1 MAICPS
7 MDGKKCATTYCDYWD
22 HEEQR
27 CSLALE
33 SHKRVELL
41 NAVLEKAE
49 ELLMNAKEKEDL
61 AKIVKE
67 FNIISVSKTLQ

>member
-1 MAICPS
+1 MAICPR
-7 MDGKKCATTYCDYWD
+7 MEGKKCAAIYCDYWNP
-22 HEEQR
+22 EEQR

-41 NAVLEKAE
+41 DMFLKKAE

-67 FNIISVSKTLQ
+67 LNIVSANKTLQ

>member
-1 MAICPS
+1 MAICPH
-7 MDGKKCATTYCDYWD
+7 MNGKKCAAIYCDYWN

-41 NAVLEKAE
+41 DTILEKAE

-67 FNIISVSKTLQ
+67 LNIISVSKTLQ